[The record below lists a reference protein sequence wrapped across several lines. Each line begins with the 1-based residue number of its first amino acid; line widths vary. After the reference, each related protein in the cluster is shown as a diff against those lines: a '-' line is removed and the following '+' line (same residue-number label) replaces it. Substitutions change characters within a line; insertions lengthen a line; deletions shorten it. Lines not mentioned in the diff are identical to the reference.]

1 MNSKPSRNVAVAL
14 ITLVA
19 AFLLAGC
26 SQGNVFSLEPGDC
39 FSASPSGELANV
51 EIVGCNEPH
60 TYEVYATFN
69 LSGSVWPG
77 TYTVDSL
84 ADDGCFA
91 RFKSF
96 VGISYE
102 NSEWYISSLV
112 PTKDSWEQL
121 DDREIVCLI
130 KPNFGA
136 VAGSARG
143 TRR

>member
-39 FSASPSGELANV
+39 FDGFPRGELENV
-51 EIVGCNEPH
+51 EIVDCGEPH
-60 TYEVYATFN
+60 TNEVYATFN

-77 TYTVDSL
+77 TYNIDSL
-84 ADDGCFA
+84 ADAGCFA

-96 VGISYE
+96 VGIDYE
-102 NSEWYISSLV
+102 SSGWYVGLLR
-112 PTKDSWEQL
+112 PTQDSW
-121 DDREIVCLI
+121 DSKNDREVTCTIEPYSGTVT
-130 KPNFGA
+130 
-136 VAGSARG
+136 GSARG